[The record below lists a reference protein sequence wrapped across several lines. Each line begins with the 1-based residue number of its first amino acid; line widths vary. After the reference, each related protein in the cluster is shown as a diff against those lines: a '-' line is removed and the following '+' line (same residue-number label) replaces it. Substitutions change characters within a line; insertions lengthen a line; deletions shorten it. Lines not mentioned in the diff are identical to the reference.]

1 MPRHAPPRCR
11 SAPFR
16 IIHTSKSPDPV
27 GKTGPGF
34 AVYRLQLSSP
44 VRRPDRTASHPAP
57 ARTVSRLRASAVRQY
72 QGSRKETV
80 KLPLYPGAR
89 VTVTVLFS
97 PQLSAS
103 ASPVAASRAV

>member
-1 MPRHAPPRCR
+1 MLRHAPPRCR
-11 SAPFR
+11 PAPFR
-16 IIHTSKSPDPV
+16 IVHTSKSPGPV

-34 AVYRLQLSSP
+34 SGFRVAASSP
-44 VRRPDRTASHPAP
+44 LAPADPTASHPAP
-57 ARTVSRLRASAVRQY
+57 ARTVSRLRASAARQY